1 VIPIK
6 NQLDNVLFG
15 HFGELAGKDVLKI
28 EQELKR
34 FMGAIVANDLKRDL
48 MFFLLSF
55 GGIVP
60 GGKAEADVLNQNK
73 GTYPCM
79 PTKLLFCSLF
89 PSTYICFKWVNYSG

>member
-1 VIPIK
+1 MVPIK

-15 HFGELAGKDVLKI
+15 HFGQLAGKDVLKI

-34 FMGAIVANDLKRDL
+34 LMGAIVANDLKRDL

-60 GGKAEADVLNQNK
+60 GGKAKADVLNQNK